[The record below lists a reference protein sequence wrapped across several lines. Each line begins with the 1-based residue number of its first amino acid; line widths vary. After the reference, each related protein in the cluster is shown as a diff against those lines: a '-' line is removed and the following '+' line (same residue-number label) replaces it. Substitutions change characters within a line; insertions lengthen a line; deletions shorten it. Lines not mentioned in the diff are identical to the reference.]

1 MIEIGERLGLILL
14 YLFVAGCA
22 VLALSLF
29 ARVLVT
35 LLSGKRQRRG
45 SPERDAYEAY
55 RPSMLVGKRGWANI
69 SLPPNV
75 DSSAEAKPET
85 NSQRRWRCAN

>member
-1 MIEIGERLGLILL
+1 MIGIGEKLGLILL

-29 ARVLVT
+29 ARALLT

-45 SPERDAYEAY
+45 LPERDAYEAH
-55 RPSMLVGKRGWANI
+55 RPSMLVGKRGWASI

-75 DSSAEAKPET
+75 DSSAKAKPGT